1 MVARLGGAG
10 VLGPR
15 TGHDGCMAV
24 DMSLAGKLLVAT
36 PALADPNFR
45 RTVVLVLRH
54 DDEGALGVVLNR
66 PVPVPTGEALPSWG
80 DAVTPPATLFQGGP
94 VGLDGALG
102 VVTLVP
108 AAGGAPSPAVDRLVG
123 PFGLVDLE
131 ADPADGLP
139 GVTGVRVF
147 VGYAGWSADQLEAEV
162 AAGDWYVLEALPG
175 DATTPEPDQ
184 LWRRVLRR
192 QGGTLAI
199 VSTFP
204 EDPTL
209 N

>member
-1 MVARLGGAG
+1 MGELR
-10 VLGPR
+10 
-15 TGHDGCMAV
+15 
-24 DMSLAGKLLVAT
+24 SLAGRLLVAT
-36 PALADPNFR
+36 PGLGDPNFR
-45 RTVVLVLRH
+45 RTVVLLLRH
-54 DDEGALGVVLNR
+54 DDDGALGVVLNR
-66 PVPVPTGEALPSWG
+66 PVPVSTGDALPAWA

-108 AAGGAPSPAVDRLVG
+108 GGGGVVVDRLAG
-123 PFGLVDLE
+123 PFGLVDLD

-162 AAGDWYVLEALPG
+162 AAGDWYVLDARPG
-175 DATTPEPDQ
+175 DVTTPEPDL

-204 EDPTL
+204 EDPSL

>member
-1 MVARLGGAG
+1 
-10 VLGPR
+10 
-15 TGHDGCMAV
+15 MAV
-24 DMSLAGKLLVAT
+24 VQPLTGELLVAT
-36 PALADPNFR
+36 PGLGDPSFR

-66 PVPVPTGEALPSWG
+66 PLAVETGEALPGWHR
-80 DAVTPPATLFQGGP
+80 AVSPPATLFQGGP
-94 VGLDGALG
+94 VGLDSALG
-102 VVTLVP
+102 LVTLTSS
-108 AAGGAPSPAVDRLVG
+108 ADGPAVDRIIG
-123 PFGLVDLE
+123 PFGLVDLD

-147 VGYAGWSADQLEAEV
+147 VGHSGWAGGQLEGEV
-162 AAGDWYVLEALPG
+162 AEGGWYVLPAQPG
-175 DATTPEPDQ
+175 DLVDPDPAS

-192 QGGTLAI
+192 QGGALAI

-204 EDPTL
+204 EDPSL

>member
-1 MVARLGGAG
+1 MGELR
-10 VLGPR
+10 
-15 TGHDGCMAV
+15 
-24 DMSLAGKLLVAT
+24 SLAGRLLVAT
-36 PALADPNFR
+36 PGLGDPNFR
-45 RTVVLVLRH
+45 RTVVLLLRH
-54 DDEGALGVVLNR
+54 DDDGALGVVLNR
-66 PVPVPTGEALPSWG
+66 PVPVPTGDALPAWA

-108 AAGGAPSPAVDRLVG
+108 GGGGVVVDRLAG
-123 PFGLVDLE
+123 PFGLVDLD

-162 AAGDWYVLEALPG
+162 AAGDWYVLDARPG
-175 DATTPEPDQ
+175 DVTTPEPDL

-204 EDPTL
+204 EDPSL

>member
-1 MVARLGGAG
+1 
-10 VLGPR
+10 
-15 TGHDGCMAV
+15 MAEL
-24 DMSLAGKLLVAT
+24 DPLAGKLLVAT
-36 PALADPNFR
+36 PGLLDPNFR
-45 RTVVLVLRH
+45 RSVVLVLRH

-66 PVPVPTGEALPSWG
+66 PVPVPTSDALPAWH

-108 AAGGAPSPAVDRLVG
+108 SASGPLVDRMVG
-123 PFGLVDLE
+123 PFGLVDLD

-147 VGYAGWSADQLEAEV
+147 VGYAGWAAQQLESEV
-162 AAGDWYVLEALPG
+162 AAGDWYVLEAEPG
-175 DATTPEPDQ
+175 DAMTPEPEL

-192 QGGTLAI
+192 QGGALAI

>member
-1 MVARLGGAG
+1 MGDAA
-10 VLGPR
+10 
-15 TGHDGCMAV
+15 T
-24 DMSLAGKLLVAT
+24 SLAGSLLVAT
-36 PALADPNFR
+36 PGLGDPNFR

-66 PVPVPTGEALPSWG
+66 PVPVPTAEALPAWG
-80 DAVTPPATLFQGGP
+80 DVATPPATLFHGGP

-102 VVTLVP
+102 VVTV
-108 AAGGAPSPAVDRLVG
+108 AGATDSRVDRLVG
-123 PFGLVDLE
+123 AFGLVDLD

-139 GVTGVRVF
+139 GVTGLRVF
-147 VGYAGWSADQLEAEV
+147 VGYAGWSAAQLDAEV
-162 AAGDWYVLEALPG
+162 AAGDWYVLDAHAGDVTTSEPG
-175 DATTPEPDQ
+175 L

-192 QGGTLAI
+192 QGGALAI

-204 EDPTL
+204 EDPSL